1 MQCPACGRDNP
12 DGFKFCG
19 ECGGALRQELAC
31 PACKTV
37 NAAGLKFCGEC
48 GASLASAQS
57 APAAAPA
64 PQARPLPT
72 AFAAGRYTVR
82 AFLGEGGRKRVYLA
96 HDTKL
101 DRDVAFAAIK
111 TDGLDADGVTRIR
124 REAQAMGKLGDHANI
139 VTVFDTGEETLADGV
154 VEPYIVS
161 QYMAGGELT
170 GLIDAAER
178 RRVPIADAV
187 RIASQIAQGLEH
199 AHKHGIIHRDLK
211 PGNIWLTDAAIVKIG
226 DFGLAV
232 TLDKTRM
239 TMQGTMVGT
248 AAYMPPEQAM
258 GGETSAASDLYAL
271 GCIIYEMV
279 TGRPPF
285 VGDDVVAVI
294 SQHVNTPPVA
304 PTWHTPE
311 CPAALE
317 TLITRLLAKDPAQR
331 PASAT
336 EVVQALASV
345 VVSPVSAAAEAQPED
360 APTAGI
366 YNRTFV
372 GREAELKQLQA
383 AFDGALSG
391 HGALVMVVGEP
402 GIGKTTVTEQLLT
415 YIPMR
420 GGRTLVGHCYEEGS
434 LALPYLPFVEAM
446 RSYAL
451 VRESDALQEELGTG
465 AGEVARIVSEIRD
478 RVAVEMSPPGNPEEE
493 RFRLFQAV
501 GAFLRN
507 ASAAQA
513 LCIVLEDL
521 QDGDKGTMELLV
533 HLARNLSGTRLLI
546 VGTYRDVEV
555 DRRHPLSAALA
566 DLRRVESFT
575 RIPLRGLSIDEVHR
589 MMCNLAGQ
597 EVQMALSEG
606 IYRQTEGNPLF
617 IQEVARYIAES
628 GLIKREGGQWVG
640 AVGASLVT
648 QIPEGLRDVIGKRL
662 SRLTDECN
670 RILSIAAVM
679 GRDFS
684 LDVLLAVAGVPEEQL
699 LSAIEEAVGVALLE
713 EHTQGRDVR
722 YRFTHAYFR
731 QTLYGEMIAPRR
743 LRLHNDVAKALERQ
757 YASRLDEHAVE
768 LAEHFAHSSTEEDL
782 RKAVHYGELA
792 ATRAAG
798 VYAHGE
804 AARLLEQALQVQ
816 DVLDAN
822 DGAKRY
828 ELLDALARAL
838 AYAGEPKRVSEEIAP
853 EMVAIAERLGDGERA
868 GTACSLALDAL
879 IRQDAGPVFARPE
892 WAVWSERLHRHA
904 APDSFLGVSAD
915 IFAAY
920 PHYTSRRMREFWK
933 ASAALL
939 ERARVLGHTEALATA
954 MALFVSSGAPPELTD
969 ERARV
974 AEEFATVPWAAIRFP
989 SPAVVA
995 HRLANVALSGGQRS
1009 RADAARQLLD
1019 DYARRVGDPLAR
1031 AYQVC
1036 VEAQWFGLA
1045 GKFEAGVD
1053 LLRRYTASAESV
1065 ESVQQTL
1072 AACYLSPLLARL
1084 GRFEEALAYRQSW
1097 GAFPATEGM
1106 AAYIPAVAGL
1116 VDEARHETHRLV
1128 AELAIAVE
1136 DDWSATGTLV
1146 YLLATSVITRD
1157 MDTLRMLYQRL
1168 SGFGDLYAHDAYSTV
1183 ARQLGLAAL
1192 LLDDPAAARAHFA
1205 AALEVAARVGD
1216 RPETALIRL
1225 AIARTLFEH
1234 YPDERAEAKEHL
1246 DFALGEF
1253 QAMKMQSALEEAMRL
1268 RMRDQGISTITG
1280 DIYTSI
1286 AAVAESVE
1294 RERPDI
1300 ATHAAPD
1307 GTVTIMFSDIEDS
1320 TVLTERLGDQ
1330 AWQDLLRKHNALIR
1344 EQLHA
1349 YDGYEVKTMGDGF
1362 MVAFQSAKK
1371 GLDCAVAIQKAVATA
1386 WPTMDDGRLKMDET
1400 TEDPPSIVH
1409 PPSSPPPAATIRVR
1423 IGLHAGEAIKDG
1435 DDFYGKNVILAS
1447 RVAGKAVGGEI
1458 LVSSL
1463 LRQLVES
1470 SVGASM
1476 FGEAREVELKG
1487 LVGTHT
1493 VYAVGSA

>member
-1 MQCPACGRDNP
+1 MDCPTCGFANP
-12 DGFKFCG
+12 AGTKFCG
-19 ECGGALRQELAC
+19 ECGGAIVVERAC
-31 PACKTV
+31 AQCGTTNPTS
-37 NAAGLKFCGEC
+37 LKFCREC
-48 GASLASAQS
+48 GSRLAATTASAAS
-57 APAAAPA
+57 ATPAEPSAAP
-64 PQARPLPT
+64 LP
-72 AFAAGRYTVR
+72 ASFASGRYAVR
-82 AFLGEGGRKRVYLA
+82 SFLGEGGRKRVYLA

-124 REAQAMGKLGDHANI
+124 REAQAMGRLGDHPHI
-139 VTVFDTGEETLADGV
+139 VTVFDTGEETGAARV

-170 GLIDAAER
+170 HLIDAAER
-178 RRVPIADAV
+178 RRLPIADAV
-187 RIASQIAQGLEH
+187 RIATQIAQGLEH
-199 AHKHGIIHRDLK
+199 AHAHGIVHRDLK
-211 PGNIWLTDAAIVKIG
+211 PGNIWLTESGVVKIG
-226 DFGLAV
+226 DFGLALS
-232 TLDKTRM
+232 LDRTRM
-239 TMQGTMVGT
+239 TMAGTMVGT

-258 GGETSAASDLYAL
+258 GGATTAASDLYAL
-271 GCIIYEMV
+271 GCVIYEMV

-304 PTWHTPE
+304 PTWHTNE
-311 CPAALE
+311 CPAGLE

-331 PASAT
+331 PATAS
-336 EVVQALASV
+336 EVLQALASV
-345 VVSPVSAAAEAQPED
+345 DVQS
-360 APTAGI
+360 APTEAVAPSDEATSGAI
-366 YNRTFV
+366 YARTFV

-391 HGALVMVVGEP
+391 QGALMMVVGEP

-415 YIPMR
+415 YVAMR

-451 VRESDALQEELGTG
+451 VRERDQLQEELGTG

-478 RVAVEMSPPGNPEEE
+478 RVAVELPPPGNPEEE

-501 GAFLRN
+501 TAFLRN

-533 HLARNLSGTRLLI
+533 HVARNLSGARLLV

-566 DLRRVESFT
+566 DLRRVESFA
-575 RIPLRGLSIDEVHR
+575 RIPLRGLTPDEVQR
-589 MMCNLAGQ
+589 MLSNIAGQ
-597 EVQMALSEG
+597 DVPYVLAEA

-617 IQEVARYIAES
+617 IQEVARYILES
-628 GLIKREGGQWVG
+628 GLARREGGLWV
-640 AVGASLVT
+640 APASLLT

-662 SRLTDECN
+662 TRLSEECN

-684 LDVLLAVAGVPEEQL
+684 LDVLREVAGVPEEQL
-699 LSAIEEAVGVALLE
+699 LSALEEAIGVSLLE
-713 EHTQGRDVR
+713 ERTEARDVR

-743 LRLHNDVAKALERQ
+743 LRLHNEVAKALERH
-757 YASRLDEHAVE
+757 YASRLDEHAAE

-792 ATRAAG
+792 GQRAAA

-816 DVLDAN
+816 DVLDPN

-828 ELLDALARAL
+828 GLLDALGNAL
-838 AYAGEPKRVSEEIAP
+838 LSAGEPKRVSDEIAP
-853 EMVAIAERLGDGERA
+853 EMFALAERLEDSERA
-868 GTACSLALDAL
+868 AAAAALVQESMA
-879 IRQDAGPVFARPE
+879 RQDAGPIMATPE
-892 WAVWSERLHRHA
+892 WAMWTERLSRHA
-904 APDSFLGVSAD
+904 APDSGSRVVANVN
-915 IFAAY
+915 AAFT
-920 PHYTSRRMREFWK
+920 HYALRRLEEFWES
-933 ASAALL
+933 SAA
-939 ERARVLGHTEALATA
+939 G
-954 MALFVSSGAPPELTD
+954 
-969 ERARV
+969 
-974 AEEFATVPWAAIRFP
+974 
-989 SPAVVA
+989 
-995 HRLANVALSGGQRS
+995 
-1009 RADAARQLLD
+1009 LD
-1019 DYARRVGDPLAR
+1019 LARRVGDPDALTYAFFAFLTPGSPPEFQGERLRVAEEIYARPRTNIRPSTLGNIFCALYYVFLAAGQRTR
-1031 AYQVC
+1031 ADEIQQELDGYSHRVGDPFVQTYQMNA
-1036 VEAQWFGLA
+1036 EAVRFALA
-1045 GKFEAGVD
+1045 GEYEAGLDTIQRFTGTAAGAEPFGQAMAAV
-1053 LLRRYTASAESV
+1053 TASPALV
-1065 ESVQQTL
+1065 
-1072 AACYLSPLLARL
+1072 RL
-1084 GRFEEALAYRQSW
+1084 GRYEEALAYRPYW
-1097 GAFPATEGM
+1097 GAFLPSEGL
-1106 AAYIPAVAGL
+1106 AAYVPSAAGL
-1116 VDEARHETHRLV
+1116 MDEARSETQRLITASGTR
-1128 AELAIAVE
+1128 AEN
-1136 DDWSATGTLV
+1136 DWTGAPTLMS
-1146 YLLATSVITRD
+1146 LLATAILTRD
-1157 MDTLRMLYQRL
+1157 TDVLRMLYQRL
-1168 SGFGDLYAHDAYSTV
+1168 SGFEDLYSPETLSTV
-1183 ARQLGLAAL
+1183 ARLLGLAAL
-1192 LLDDPAAARAHFA
+1192 LLDEPAAARKHLAT
-1205 AALEVAARVGD
+1205 ALVVAARVGD

-1234 YPDERAEAKEHL
+1234 YPDERAEGNEHL
-1246 DFALGEF
+1246 NFALAEF
-1253 QAMKMQSALEEAMRL
+1253 QAMKMQPALEEAMRL
-1268 RMRDQGISTITG
+1268 KMREQGISTISS

-1286 AAVAESVE
+1286 VAVADSVQ

-1300 ATHAAPD
+1300 VSHAAPD

-1330 AWQDLLRKHNALIR
+1330 AWQELLRKHNALIR
-1344 EQLHA
+1344 EQLRA

-1362 MVAFQSAKK
+1362 MVAFRSAKK
-1371 GLDCAVAIQKAVATA
+1371 GLDCAIAIQHAF
-1386 WPTMDDGRLKMDET
+1386 DG
-1400 TEDPPSIVH
+1400 H
-1409 PPSSPPPAATIRVR
+1409 NAADGERVKVR

-1470 SVGASM
+1470 SVGAGTFS
-1476 FGEAREVELKG
+1476 EPREVELKG
-1487 LVGTHT
+1487 LSGAHT
-1493 VYAVGSA
+1493 VYAITTT

>member
-1 MQCPACGRDNP
+1 VQCPACNHQNP
-12 DGFKFCG
+12 DAVKFCG
-19 ECGGALRQELAC
+19 ECGGSLRAEIAC
-31 PACKTV
+31 ASCGATNPPAT
-37 NAAGLKFCGEC
+37 KFCHEC
-48 GASLASAQS
+48 GAPLAASATS
-57 APAAAPA
+57 PPA
-64 PQARPLPT
+64 PGARPLPSS
-72 AFAAGRYTVR
+72 FAAGRYTVQS
-82 AFLGEGGRKRVYLA
+82 FLGEGGRKRVYLA

-111 TDGLDADGVTRIR
+111 TDGLDADGVMRIR
-124 REAQAMGKLGDHANI
+124 REAQAMGKLGDHPHI
-139 VTVFDTGEETLADGV
+139 VTVFDTGEETGAGGL

-161 QYMAGGELT
+161 QYMAGGELGRT
-170 GLIDAAER
+170 IDEAER
-178 RRVPIADAV
+178 RRLPIVDAV
-187 RIASQIAQGLEH
+187 RIATEVARGLEH
-199 AHKHGIIHRDLK
+199 AHKHGIVHRDLK
-211 PGNIWLTDAAIVKIG
+211 PGNIWLTDAGVVKIG

-232 TLDKTRM
+232 TLDRTRM
-239 TMQGTMVGT
+239 TVQGTMVGT

-258 GGETSAASDLYAL
+258 GGETTAASDLYAL
-271 GCIIYEMV
+271 GCVIYEMV

-304 PTWHTPE
+304 PTWHTNE
-311 CPAALE
+311 CPAGLE
-317 TLITRLLAKDPAQR
+317 MLITRLLAKDPAQR

-336 EVVQALASV
+336 EVIQALASV
-345 VVSPVSAAAEAQPED
+345 DIQSAPAATAAPSDEATSAA
-360 APTAGI
+360 I
-366 YNRTFV
+366 YQRTFV

-391 HGALVMVVGEP
+391 QGALVMVVGEP

-415 YIPMR
+415 YVAMR

-451 VRESDALQEELGTG
+451 VREKDQLAEELGTG

-478 RVAVEMSPPGNPEEE
+478 RVAVDLPPPGNPEEE

-501 GAFLRN
+501 TAFLRS
-507 ASAAQA
+507 AAAAQA

-533 HLARNLSGTRLLI
+533 HLARSLSGTRLLV

-589 MMCNLAGQ
+589 MLCNIAGQ
-597 EVQMALSEG
+597 DLPFVLAET

-617 IQEVARYIAES
+617 IQEVAYYILES
-628 GLIKREGGQWVG
+628 GLARREGGQWVNT
-640 AVGASLVT
+640 VGASLLT

-662 SRLTDECN
+662 TRLSEECN

-684 LDVLLAVAGVPEEQL
+684 LDVLRAVAGVPEEQL
-699 LSAIEEAVGVALLE
+699 LSAIEEAMAVALLE

-743 LRLHNDVAKALERQ
+743 LRLHNEVAKALEQ
-757 YASRLDEHAVE
+757 HYASRLDEHAAE

-792 ATRAAG
+792 GQRAAS

-816 DVLDAN
+816 DVLDPSN
-822 DGAKRY
+822 DAKRY
-828 ELLDALARAL
+828 DLMDALADAL
-838 AYAGEPKRVSEEIAP
+838 LSAGEPKRVSDEIAP
-853 EMVAIAERLGDGERA
+853 DMFAIAERTGGGDQA
-868 GTACSLALDAL
+868 AWACWLASEAL
-879 IRQDAGPVFARPE
+879 ARQDAGPVFATAG
-892 WAVWSERLHRHA
+892 WAMWAERAFQHS
-904 APDSFLGVSAD
+904 APGTRFRVSAD
-915 IFAAY
+915 L
-920 PHYTSRRMREFWK
+920 
-933 ASAALL
+933 ASAWIHYAFRRLPEYWAATAKAL
-939 ERARVLGHTEALATA
+939 EDARGVGHTETLTQA
-954 MALFVSSGAPPELTD
+954 MFAFLTSGAPPQLEQ
-969 ERARV
+969 ERAQASR
-974 AEEFATVPWAAIRFP
+974 EFATLPRTDIRPGSLSAILFNQ
-989 SPAVVA
+989 VIVF
-995 HRLANVALSGGQRS
+995 LAGGDLP
-1009 RADAARQLLD
+1009 RANIARKELE
-1019 DYARRVGDPLAR
+1019 DYTRRVGDPFA
-1031 AYQVC
+1031 QTFQMIT
-1036 VEAQWFGLA
+1036 EAWRLGME
-1045 GKFEAGVD
+1045 GDYEAGVEVVQ
-1053 LLRRYTASAESV
+1053 RFSSTAAGGEPFGHG
-1065 ESVQQTL
+1065 
-1072 AACYLSPLLARL
+1072 AAGTTVTPLLARL
-1084 GRFEEALAYRQSW
+1084 GRFDEAMAY
-1097 GAFPATEGM
+1097 GAAWPAFLSTEGF

-1116 VDEARHETHRLV
+1116 MDEARRETQRLITERGTT
-1128 AELAIAVE
+1128 AE
-1136 DDWSATGTLV
+1136 DDWTPVATLV
-1146 YLLATSVITRD
+1146 YLLATSVLTRD
-1157 MDTLRMLYQRL
+1157 MDTLRMVYRRL
-1168 SGFGDLYAHDAYSTV
+1168 ADFDDLYSAEALSTV
-1183 ARQLGLAAL
+1183 ARQLGLADL
-1192 LLDDPAAARAHFA
+1192 VFDDPAAARVHLAT
-1205 AALEVAARVGD
+1205 ALDVASRVGD
-1216 RPETALIRL
+1216 RPETALTRL
-1225 AIARTLFEH
+1225 AMARTLFEH
-1234 YPDERAEAKEHL
+1234 YPDERAQAVEHL
-1246 DFALGEF
+1246 NFALGEF
-1253 QAMKMQSALEEAMRL
+1253 QAMKMQPALEDAMRL
-1268 RMRDQGISTITG
+1268 RMRDQGISTITT

-1300 ATHAAPD
+1300 AAHAAPD

-1344 EQLHA
+1344 EQLNAHG
-1349 YDGYEVKTMGDGF
+1349 GYEVKTMGDGF

-1371 GLDCAVAIQKAVATA
+1371 GLDCAIAIQRAF
-1386 WPTMDDGRLKMDET
+1386 DG
-1400 TEDPPSIVH
+1400 H
-1409 PPSSPPPAATIRVR
+1409 NAAHGEHVKVR
-1423 IGLHAGEAIKDG
+1423 IGLHAGETIKDG

-1447 RVAGKAVGGEI
+1447 RVAGKAIGGEI

-1470 SVGASM
+1470 SMDRSAFSDP
-1476 FGEAREVELKG
+1476 RDVELKG
-1487 LVGTHT
+1487 LSGTHT
-1493 VYAVGSA
+1493 VYAVTGT